1 MGAHEHLHRAEAAS
15 MTLKNQLDILSS
27 YCYFSSMKKL
37 TTLLITTAVLAGC
50 AATPTALIE
59 TPDEIIKESSQPL
72 GEESA
77 PEATEEPTIEP
88 KPTVGS
94 EPVDV
99 PIVEG
104 PGPAEKSATR
114 LKNDI
119 VNDVVE
125 EGWTDAPSEM
135 VNVPIVEDGYV
146 LSSEIIDDGICK
158 LRENSSHRAKYP
170 NSLAASFPSLT
181 YEIPH
186 TGKVNVALVFLE
198 WGDLKGT
205 DADYKYWLEQAS
217 MFEDFY
223 YMVSEGKLNIE
234 IHQQK
239 QWFEVGPT
247 YVDYKMSQAE
257 DGGNYHSK
265 DIMQK
270 NGDAFIAASDAGT
283 DFSGMDAI
291 IFAIPRAKEVFE
303 TGPHAFGHN
312 KQNGI
317 RTNEGTIY
325 DWISAGTWFIEHPT
339 QPSWVFYSHEFGHS
353 LGLIDFRDNS
363 RGDMGE
369 KYLNNPMGG
378 YEIMD
383 NQGGPT
389 RTMTAW
395 VRWLQGW
402 LNDSQVV
409 CIDSKDVTTNYYKIN
424 QLNKI
429 GGEVEALVIKT
440 SPTTAVVVES
450 RRWDAKFDVP
460 VVNSKD
466 GIVIYT
472 VDSTKGHSEGPLRL
486 VSPRNIKKYLSEPK
500 TYPDWRTL
508 DAIFYKGDSITVQGV
523 TITVESLSS
532 FGDIVKISK

>member
-1 MGAHEHLHRAEAAS
+1 MRKVIALVSSLLLVATFATPAQSAGAKYSVYQKTLATFSSSATTLTTQQKSQVKATVEANPTAEKFICTGIRYYDQPMSVNITVRKRAKAACEYAKQLNPALS
-15 MTLKNQLDILSS
+15 TWFQNKPTKARSYAGKVLLTLKTVPSLGATKSGEVAVPAVQD
-27 YCYFSSMKKL
+27 
-37 TTLLITTAVLAGC
+37 LL
-50 AATPTALIE
+50 
-59 TPDEIIKESSQPL
+59 
-72 GEESA
+72 
-77 PEATEEPTIEP
+77 
-88 KPTVGS
+88 
-94 EPVDV
+94 
-99 PIVEG
+99 
-104 PGPAEKSATR
+104 
-114 LKNDI
+114 
-119 VNDVVE
+119 
-125 EGWTDAPSEM
+125 
-135 VNVPIVEDGYV
+135 
-146 LSSEIIDDGICK
+146 LSSETVDDEICK
-158 LRENSSHRAKYP
+158 LKQSSSNRD
-170 NSLAASFPSLT
+170 LAASFPSLT

-247 YVDYKMSQAE
+247 YVDYKMSQAQ
-257 DGGNYHSK
+257 DGGSYHSK

-312 KQNGI
+312 KQNGLV
-317 RTNEGTIY
+317 TKEGTIY
-325 DWISAGTWFIEHPT
+325 DWISAGTWFIDNPG
-339 QPSWVFYSHEFGHS
+339 QPSWVYYVHEFGHS
-353 LGLIDFRDNS
+353 LGLVDFRDTKQS
-363 RGDMGE
+363 GQIIGE
-369 KYLNNPMGG
+369 KYAVNPMGG

-395 VRWLQGW
+395 VRWVQGW
-402 LNDSQVV
+402 LNDSQVLCV
-409 CIDSKDVTTNYYKIN
+409 DSTEITTNYYKIN
-424 QLNKI
+424 RLNKV
-429 GGEVEALVIKT
+429 GGATKAVVIKT
-440 SPTTAVVVES
+440 SSTKAIVIES
-450 RRWDAKFDVP
+450 RRWDSKFDVP

-466 GIVIYT
+466 GVVIYT

-486 VSPRNIKKYLSEPK
+486 VSPRDITRYLSEPN

-508 DAIFYKGDSITVQGV
+508 DAVFYEGDSITVQGV
-523 TITVESLSS
+523 TINVESLSS
-532 FGDIVKISK
+532 SGDIVKISN